1 MPPRGVARLCG
12 TQSAVKSLAMFTPD
26 HIVSPLEIAVV
37 WGVLIA
43 LAIMLLVIVV
53 AFIAAMRCDIS
64 DFHT

>member
-1 MPPRGVARLCG
+1 
-12 TQSAVKSLAMFTPD
+12 MFTSD

-53 AFIAAMRCDIS
+53 AFIAAIRRDIS